1 VTAAGRTLVLVRHAI
16 AEDRQAGKR
25 DAERRLTPEGASKLV
40 RAAAGLKRLPVEP
53 TRILTSP
60 LVRAVETAAL
70 LAEVLAPGLNAEV
83 CAALAP
89 GHHPQA
95 VLDAL
100 AAGATGTIVLVGH
113 EPDLGEL
120 ASWLLTGSAQAARMP
135 FRKGGAVAIELDPSR
150 RKGPGVLCWA
160 LPPRALRALGEK

>member
-1 VTAAGRTLVLVRHAI
+1 MGRTLILVRHAI

-40 RAAAGLKRLPVEP
+40 RAARGLRTLEIEP
-53 TRILTSP
+53 DRVLTSP

-70 LAEVLAPGLNAEV
+70 LVEVLAPQLKAEV

-89 GHHPQA
+89 GHHPQS
-95 VLDAL
+95 VLDAV
-100 AAGATGTIVLVGH
+100 GGGEGETIVLVGH

-120 ASWLLTGSAQAARMP
+120 ASWLLTGSARAVSVP
-135 FRKGGAVAIELDPSR
+135 FRKGGAVAIAPETSG
-150 RKGPGVLCWA
+150 RKQAGTLLWMLA
-160 LPPRALRALGEK
+160 PRQLRALGES